1 MAEEQAID
9 RVHRMGQEQEVRA
22 IRYVVRNSIEE
33 YVASVQNKKIELFQ
47 QSFGAHG
54 PSKAEMIRER
64 LKDLKGFLE

>member
-33 YVASVQNKKIELFQ
+33 VSESINNISRRQ
-47 QSFGAHG
+47 
-54 PSKAEMIRER
+54 ER
-64 LKDLKGFLE
+64 RF